1 MVSKNNSDIAKSI
14 GKAIAKYRKAA
25 NLSQSQLAEII
36 GVSNDA
42 ISRMERGTIVLNV
55 IRLFEFAEIFGCN
68 VADLLV
74 KNSERLE
81 DQEYRLAKKLA
92 QLNKEDRDKLLD
104 IIENILQWKQQ

>member
-1 MVSKNNSDIAKSI
+1 MISKNNSDIAKSI

-55 IRLFEFAEIFGCN
+55 IRPFEFAEIFGCN

-74 KNSERLE
+74 ENSERLE